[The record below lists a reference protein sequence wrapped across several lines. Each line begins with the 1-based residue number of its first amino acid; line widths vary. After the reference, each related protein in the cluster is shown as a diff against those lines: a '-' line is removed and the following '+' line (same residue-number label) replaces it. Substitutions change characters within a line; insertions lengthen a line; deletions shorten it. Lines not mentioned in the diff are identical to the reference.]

1 MFSKV
6 LVAFNINKNDLRNR
20 LSNCQVYS
28 EIINNQILARENIEK
43 GDSLNV
49 FELIR
54 LLNKM
59 SDKTVTF
66 YCIEQNE
73 IKYVFSDFFLL
84 DNAFDSVP
92 YFFDD
97 LNSKVIMMCEINGEY
112 MSMKFTKGSMVFWSF
127 LFV

>member
-28 EIINNQILARENIEK
+28 EMINNQILARENIEK